1 MKKLVST
8 GELLLRLSTQNHLRF
23 SQAVNFD
30 ATFGGSEA
38 NVVINAA
45 CFGKPAEFVTVLP
58 KNDLG
63 NSALNQLKLC
73 GVNVKNIVFKGDR
86 LGLYF
91 LENGVINRGS
101 KVIYD
106 RQNSSFSNIQ
116 AEWFDWDDIFDGCD
130 WFHWSGITPAISAD
144 SAEFL
149 QIVLKKAVERNITIS
164 GDLNYR
170 GNLWGYAVDR
180 QKVMSELVSRTNVL
194 LAGHYA
200 CEQFF
205 NIKTNNYEGNELS
218 SKLMKRFPLLQ
229 KVAITN
235 RKEINASHNKWNAEM
250 HTQDQIYKS
259 QEYDIYPVV
268 DRVGAGDSFMGALIY
283 GLQKYDQEK
292 ALNFAVAASCLK
304 HSISGDINR
313 VSEEEVLKL
322 AEGDRSGRISR

>member
-8 GELLLRLSTQNHLRF
+8 GELLLRFSTQEHLRF
-23 SQAVNFD
+23 SQAVSFN

-45 CFGKPAEFVTVLP
+45 SFGKPAEFVTVIP
-58 KNDLG
+58 DNDLG
-63 NSALNQLKLC
+63 KAALGQLKLN
-73 GVNVKNIVFKGDR
+73 GVKVENVKYCGDR

-106 RQNSSFSNIQ
+106 RSDSSFSSIE
-116 AEWFDWDDIFDGCD
+116 AEWFDWDKIFEGCD
-130 WFHWSGITPAISAD
+130 WFHWSGITPAISAK
-144 SAEFL
+144 AAQFL
-149 QIVLKKAVERNITIS
+149 KIVLEKAVERNLTVS

-170 GNLWGYAVDR
+170 GNLWKYDVDR
-180 QKVMSELVSRTNVL
+180 EKVMKELVSKTNIL

-205 NIKTNNYEGNELS
+205 DIKTGDGDVLS
-218 SKLMKRFPLLQ
+218 SKLMDNFPSLEII
-229 KVAITN
+229 AITN
-235 RKEINASHNKWNAEM
+235 RKEINASHNKWSGEL
-250 HTQDQIYKS
+250 HTRDNIYKS
-259 QEYDIYPVV
+259 SEYDIYPVV

-283 GLQKYDQEK
+283 ALQKYDREK

-322 AEGDRSGRISR
+322 AAGDRSGRISR